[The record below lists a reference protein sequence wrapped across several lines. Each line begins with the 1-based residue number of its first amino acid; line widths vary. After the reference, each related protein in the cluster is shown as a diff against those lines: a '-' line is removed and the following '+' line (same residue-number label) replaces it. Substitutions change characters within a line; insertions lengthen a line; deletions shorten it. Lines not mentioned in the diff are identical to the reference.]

1 MKLQIFVIL
10 FSLPLLNVNLRFGV
24 LSFITGRWKIE
35 DADISNNFTSFNTNL
50 RLSNLSFRMEFKF

>member
-35 DADISNNFTSFNTNL
+35 DTDISNNFTSFNTNL
-50 RLSNLSFRMEFKF
+50 RLSNLSFGMEFKF